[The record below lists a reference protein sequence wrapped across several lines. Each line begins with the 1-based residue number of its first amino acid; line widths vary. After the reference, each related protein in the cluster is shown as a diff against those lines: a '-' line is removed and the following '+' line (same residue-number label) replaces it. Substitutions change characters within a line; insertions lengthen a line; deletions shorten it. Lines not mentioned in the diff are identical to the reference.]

1 LSGLPQTT
9 DPNVL
14 VGTATADDC
23 GVYRLSAET
32 ALVQT
37 VDIITPVVDDPY
49 TFGAV
54 AAANAVSDVYA
65 MGARPLYALNVVCF
79 PKGRLPLEV
88 LCEILRGGA
97 DKMLEA
103 GAPVIGGH
111 SLADEEPKYGLT
123 VTGIVRPDRILTNA
137 GACPGDA
144 LVITKPLGSGLIT
157 TAAKNDKAP
166 PEVLERAVLVMTTLN
181 RAAAAVAERFPV
193 NACTD
198 VTGFGLL
205 GHLREVAAGSG
216 VRARVRVG
224 SVPFIDGVEE
234 LAPRDLFPGGAYRN
248 QASLGNLVKWPESL
262 PEHRRMMLCDPQT
275 SGGLLLALPE
285 AACAGLLAAL
295 AEAGVTAA
303 AIGEVLGSG
312 AGEIEVVA

>member
-1 LSGLPQTT
+1 M

-54 AAANAVSDVYA
+54 AAANAVSDIYA

-79 PKGRLPLEV
+79 PRDRLPLEV
-88 LCEILRGGA
+88 LCDILRGGA
-97 DKMLEA
+97 EKMLEA

-111 SLADEEPKYGLT
+111 TLSDDEPKYGLT
-123 VTGIVRPDRILTNA
+123 VTGVVRPEKVLTNA
-137 GACPGDA
+137 GARPGDA
-144 LVITKPLGSGLIT
+144 LVLTKPLGSGLIT

-166 PEVLERAVLVMTTLN
+166 LEVLERAVRVMTTLN
-181 RAAAAVAERFPV
+181 RAAAEVTERFPV
-193 NACTD
+193 SACTD

-205 GHLREVAAGSG
+205 GHLREMAAASG
-216 VRARVRVG
+216 VRAIVRAG

-234 LAPRDLFPGGAYRN
+234 LAVHDLFPGGAYRN
-248 QASLGNLVKWPESL
+248 QASLGSLVKWPDSL
-262 PEHRRMMLCDPQT
+262 PGHRRMLLCDPQT
-275 SGGLLLALPE
+275 SGGLLFALPA

-295 AEAGVTAA
+295 ADAGVAAA
-303 AIGEVLGSG
+303 AIGDLPGIG